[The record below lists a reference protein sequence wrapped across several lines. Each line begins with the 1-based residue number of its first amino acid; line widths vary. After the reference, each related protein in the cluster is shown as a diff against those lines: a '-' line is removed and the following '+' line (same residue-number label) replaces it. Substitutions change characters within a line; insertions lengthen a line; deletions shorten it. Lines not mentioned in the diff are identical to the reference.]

1 MKERYTRKDLLN
13 GAGGAGIALAII
25 PIIYYFVS
33 CRFSL
38 SAAEGTE
45 TPFVTNLLMMLFW
58 LFKFAAGI
66 FIMRFFMRTFVN
78 RFDGVSISVA
88 RRFGVLAAV
97 FSALTYAACAM
108 AYHKFI
114 DPNMMRTM
122 VDYALSNS
130 PIPLDSNTLSVMDKA
145 YDAMPVGVFVSK
157 FIYCSLYGMI
167 LSAILSSRVGADPDI
182 FIDSE
187 K

>member
-1 MKERYTRKDLLN
+1 M
-13 GAGGAGIALAII
+13 
-25 PIIYYFVS
+25 
-33 CRFSL
+33 
-38 SAAEGTE
+38 
-45 TPFVTNLLMMLFW
+45 
-58 LFKFAAGI
+58 
-66 FIMRFFMRTFVN
+66 
-78 RFDGVSISVA
+78 A